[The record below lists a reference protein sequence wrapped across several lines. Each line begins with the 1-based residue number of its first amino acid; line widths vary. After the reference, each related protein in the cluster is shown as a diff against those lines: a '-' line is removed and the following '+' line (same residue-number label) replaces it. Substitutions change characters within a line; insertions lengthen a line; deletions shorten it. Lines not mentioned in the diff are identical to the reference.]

1 MRAALRWA
9 ICGLIGLVLLAST
22 LMRMFYESL
31 PTKWNMAKYLFGYNV
46 LFYTIG
52 YLFIIRPW
60 REAALEVDKDDQEVT
75 TSKTAPKIKI
85 REVDDAPP
93 TVYDRQMRLYDARLQ
108 AARVES
114 LKRRA
119 AISLRAHAGGGFGAG
134 SVVMNEC
141 KELLAECEDLLVGS
155 YMGECSS
162 KDLEPL
168 VSRLRTWVLVRCGAG
183 LNLKERVQLATPL
196 KDNEGVI
203 EEAVIPVFVHALF
216 ALDSFQQRASTVF
229 EAEPLSTNPE
239 DQPSKITRVRCH
251 LEGKKDLKPRWLV
264 TKARLLLRKVRGVPC
279 SFKAIDKELQWR
291 RTQLEALR
299 STVPVNP
306 PPSDAT
312 VLAAKNFVPSTPSR
326 GAVDAELGGAFSG
339 CETYRSARV
348 DGARPASFDVARRR
362 LRSIRSR
369 VRLRGS
375 PAQALHRRSRLLSR
389 GRRRTPR
396 SRTSR
401 MRNFR
406 TTRLNRSRATRR
418 PLRLTFALLE
428 KPPRSGRV
436 RPASSPGRRR
446 LNRSW
451 AACRRPPTCVL
462 DATSGRPC

>member
-9 ICGLIGLVLLAST
+9 VCGLIGLILVAWT

-31 PTKWNMAKYLFGYNV
+31 PTKWTVAIFLFGYNV
-46 LFYTIG
+46 LFGTIG

-60 REAALEVDKDDQEVT
+60 REETLEVNNDDHEV
-75 TSKTAPKIKI
+75 TSKTAPKVKI

-119 AISLRAHAGGGFGAG
+119 AISLRAHGGGGFGAG

-141 KELLAECEDLLVGS
+141 KELIAECEDLLVGS
-155 YMGECSS
+155 YMGECSLS
-162 KDLEPL
+162 DLEPL
-168 VSRLRTWVLVRCGAG
+168 VDRLRTWVLVRCGAG

-239 DQPSKITRVRCH
+239 DQPSKITRVHCH
-251 LEGKKDLKPRWLV
+251 LKGKKDLKPRWLV
-264 TKARLLLRKVRGVPC
+264 TKARLLLRKVRGVQC
-279 SFKAIDKELQWR
+279 SLKAIDKELQWR
-291 RTQLEALR
+291 RTQLEVLR

-312 VLAAKNFVPSTPSR
+312 VLAAKTFVPSTPSR
-326 GAVDAELGGAFSG
+326 SAVDAELDGAFSE

-348 DGARPASFDVARRR
+348 DGARPAIFGVARRR

-369 VRLRGS
+369 VRLRAS
-375 PAQALHRRSRLLSR
+375 PAQACHRRRRLLSR
-389 GRRRTPR
+389 GRRRPTRSPTSWIGK
-396 SRTSR
+396 SRTR
-401 MRNFR
+401 RR
-406 TTRLNRSRATRR
+406 TRSRAARR
-418 PLRLTFALLE
+418 PLRLAFALLE
-428 KPPRSGRV
+428 
-436 RPASSPGRRR
+436 
-446 LNRSW
+446 N
-451 AACRRPPTCVL
+451 ACR
-462 DATSGRPC
+462 A

>member
-1 MRAALRWA
+1 MLRHALRGEALAQSRRSSARINSSANAAPRRPMPERREGMRAALRWA

-22 LMRMFYESL
+22 LMRMIYVWFYGSL
-31 PTKWNMAKYLFGYNV
+31 PTKWAMAGIVFAALNV
-46 LFYTIG
+46 VIYTIG

-75 TSKTAPKIKI
+75 TSKTAPRITI

-141 KELLAECEDLLVGS
+141 EELIAECEDLLVGS
-155 YMGECSS
+155 YMGDCSTS
-162 KDLEPL
+162 DLEPL
-168 VSRLRTWVLVRCGAG
+168 VDRLRTWVLVRCGAG

-229 EAEPLSTNPE
+229 KAKPLSTNPE

-264 TKARLLLRKVRGVPC
+264 TKARLLLRKVRGVQC
-279 SFKAIDKELQWR
+279 SLKAIDKELQWR
-291 RTQLEALR
+291 RAQLEALR
-299 STVPVNP
+299 STVPVKP

-312 VLAAKNFVPSTPSR
+312 VHAAKTFVPSKPSR
-326 GAVDAELGGAFSG
+326 VNNPSLLIKFV
-339 CETYRSARV
+339 RRV
-348 DGARPASFDVARRR
+348 
-362 LRSIRSR
+362 
-369 VRLRGS
+369 
-375 PAQALHRRSRLLSR
+375 
-389 GRRRTPR
+389 
-396 SRTSR
+396 
-401 MRNFR
+401 
-406 TTRLNRSRATRR
+406 
-418 PLRLTFALLE
+418 
-428 KPPRSGRV
+428 
-436 RPASSPGRRR
+436 
-446 LNRSW
+446 
-451 AACRRPPTCVL
+451 C
-462 DATSGRPC
+462 